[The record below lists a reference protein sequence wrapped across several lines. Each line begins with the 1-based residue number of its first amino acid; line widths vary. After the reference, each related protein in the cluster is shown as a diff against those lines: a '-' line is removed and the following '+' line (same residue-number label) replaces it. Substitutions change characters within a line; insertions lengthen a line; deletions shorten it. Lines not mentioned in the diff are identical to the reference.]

1 MLGLSSEEFWS
12 MTPRSYAAIQKAY
25 TRLHY
30 GEAASEEEKAE
41 VEARRMHAEFTV
53 MAAKQQARKA
63 AAGDG

>member
-1 MLGLSSEEFWS
+1 MGLSDDDFWC
-12 MTPRSYAAIQKAY
+12 MTPRSFAAIQKSYA
-25 TRLHY
+25 RMHF
-30 GEAASEEEKAE
+30 GSEPSDEEKAD